1 MTGKWQDYLDA
12 GRQVIGEEVAAL
24 ERVAFSLDERFAEA
38 VEILLGCR
46 TKVVVTGIGKSGHIA
61 RKLAA
66 TFCSTGVP
74 ATFLHASEAGH
85 GDLGMYSPGDTVIAI
100 SRSGNTGELVYLAPF
115 FKQKGSKFICIVGRR
130 ECALANVADVVLEAV
145 VEREADPLGIV
156 PTTSALVALAMG
168 DALAGA
174 VMKAK
179 GVSEQDFARY
189 HPAGQLGRRLLLSVQ
204 DVMHPL
210 AKCAV
215 VEEGVGLRE
224 LVIAMTEYPLG
235 AALVAIPGKP
245 HAIITDGD
253 LRRVLAKVEDLSG
266 LAARN
271 LMTVDPVSIRSDA
284 SLHDAVRVMEERDSQ
299 ISVLPVA
306 DGETKATVGLLRL
319 HDVYQPG

>member
-1 MTGKWQDYLDA
+1 M
-12 GRQVIGEEVAAL
+12 GEEVAAL
-24 ERVAFSLDERFAEA
+24 ETVALSLDERFAEA
-38 VEILLGCR
+38 VEILLECE
-46 TKVVVTGIGKSGHIA
+46 TKVVVTGIGKSGHIG

-66 TFCSTGVP
+66 TLCSTGLP

-100 SRSGNTGELVYLAPF
+100 SRSGCTGELVHLAPF
-115 FKQKGSKFICIVGRR
+115 FKQKGSKLICIVGRR
-130 ECALANVADVVLEAV
+130 DCALSELADVALEAV

-189 HPAGQLGRRLLLSVQ
+189 HPAGQLGRRLLLSVK

-210 AKCAV
+210 EKCAV
-215 VEEGVGLRE
+215 VASGVNLRQ
-224 LVIAMTEYPLG
+224 LVIAMTKFPLG
-235 AALVAIPGKP
+235 AALVTVPGKEGEL

-253 LRRVLAKVEDLSG
+253 LRRALAKVEDLSG
-266 LAARN
+266 LTAGT
-271 LMTVDPVSIRSDA
+271 LMTENPVSVHSDA
-284 SLHDAVRVMEERDSQ
+284 SLQDAVRLMEERESQ
-299 ISVLPVA
+299 ISVLPVT
-306 DGETKATVGLLRL
+306 DPNSNTTVGLVRL
-319 HDVYQPG
+319 HDVYQPA